1 MHLDLL
7 TLVAM
12 GSFVAA
18 CAGAVLL
25 VAWSQNRKLPA
36 LGLWGLAYI
45 VVALGI
51 ASLMLA
57 AALDER
63 AWSLLG
69 SALLALAPGLI
80 WKAARTFDVKAA
92 PLILAVL
99 GAALVGAA
107 SMFPGTLIAAGP
119 LSLAFSTVY
128 MLAAAIS
135 LWLGSNDSNEVL
147 KARWPIIILVA
158 LHAAVLSVGL
168 YSTLNGSVGP
178 GEIPPIMSLF
188 GFIHF
193 ENIVFNLGT
202 AVFILALVKER
213 SEAASERTARV
224 DSLTGIA
231 NRAAFMENAGRALEL
246 CRREKSSFSVIMCDL
261 DRFKLIN
268 DTHGHAIGDA
278 VINTFSQISTSALW
292 PNDLVGRIGGE
303 EFAIVLPRANV
314 EMAQARAE
322 RIRVGFAE
330 ACCFVDGHRVNATV
344 SCGLSASANAEET
357 LSELLKRA
365 DLALYRAKTE
375 GRNRVR
381 ADNPGPDGSERNVIR
396 VA

>member
-1 MHLDLL
+1 
-7 TLVAM
+7 
-12 GSFVAA
+12 
-18 CAGAVLL
+18 
-25 VAWSQNRKLPA
+25 
-36 LGLWGLAYI
+36 
-45 VVALGI
+45 
-51 ASLMLA
+51 MLA
-57 AALDER
+57 AALDEP

-80 WKAARTFDVKAA
+80 WKAARTFDVKPA

-99 GAALVGAA
+99 GAAVVGTA
-107 SMFPGTLIAAGP
+107 SMFPGKLIATGP
-119 LSLAFSTVY
+119 LSLTFSAVY
-128 MLAAAIS
+128 LLAAAVS
-135 LWLGSNDSNEVL
+135 LWLSRNEAL
-147 KARWPIIILVA
+147 KARWPIIILTV

-168 YSTLNGSVGP
+168 YSSLNGSLGP

-202 AVFILALVKER
+202 AVFVLALVKER

-224 DSLTGIA
+224 DSLTGLA
-231 NRAAFMENAGRALEL
+231 NRAAFMENAGQALEL
-246 CRREKSSFSVIMCDL
+246 CRREKASVSAIMCDL

-278 VINTFSQISTSALW
+278 VIKAFAEISNGALW
-292 PNDLVGRIGGE
+292 SNDVVGRIGGE
-303 EFAIVLPRANV
+303 EFAIVLPRASV

-322 RIRVGFAE
+322 RIRVEFAE
-330 ACCFVDGHRVNATV
+330 ACCFVDGRQVNATV
-344 SCGLSASANAEET
+344 SCGLSVSANAEET
-357 LSELLKRA
+357 LVELLKHA
-365 DLALYRAKTE
+365 DIALYRAKTE

-381 ADNPGPDGSERNVIR
+381 ADNPRPDGSERNVIR